1 MLAYLILYTCL
12 SVLAFANNSTDELF
26 VYRSPTINNVA
37 EHATCQ
43 VHQGDRITLLSC
55 QNAYELYETNALALE
70 PYGLTNY
77 GEKRPA
83 TGVNKSR
90 VKGKESHITYLLEGK
105 TVKTAFWDD
114 QS

>member
-1 MLAYLILYTCL
+1 MFQHILLLAQVLIVALG
-12 SVLAFANNSTDELF
+12 SNSTDELF

-37 EHATCQ
+37 EHTTCK
-43 VHQGDRITLLSC
+43 VHQGDMITLLAC
-55 QNAYELYETNALALE
+55 DNAYELYETNALALE

-83 TGVNKSR
+83 TGINKSQ

-105 TVKTAFWDD
+105 TVKTAYWD
-114 QS
+114 